1 MPGWHAF
8 TYMCTLLGCSGDVP
22 QGNKGGGNF
31 QSDNDEPKGNNA
43 LDIHLN
49 LPVMAYLQVG
59 EVLVGLTPKEWYYY
73 K

>member
-8 TYMCTLLGCSGDVP
+8 TYMCTLLGCFGDVP
-22 QGNKGGGNF
+22 QGNKGGGNS
-31 QSDNDEPKGNNA
+31 QSDNDKLKGNSA
-43 LDIHLN
+43 LDIHLY

-59 EVLVGLTPKEWYYY
+59 EVLMGLTPKECYYY